1 MHSVCCSLLLVG
13 RKNRPSR
20 KCCSG
25 GSEERPVASD
35 LTMMLRIVCLFSAV
49 ARAVAWGSDSS
60 SDTSM
65 YGNSLSRDWL
75 YEASSMSIQVEGCMY
90 GFVEDGE
97 DLGCLA
103 DSSEDGTTYW
113 YQMANCRRPQVVYSV
128 YASGGNNANC
138 NSGNFKESV
147 RFSLQQRVSA
157 NHLGSKPRTDPSRSL
172 SRPMDCKSSFTTV
185 PFTMRIV
192 RSP

>member
-1 MHSVCCSLLLVG
+1 
-13 RKNRPSR
+13 
-20 KCCSG
+20 
-25 GSEERPVASD
+25 
-35 LTMMLRIVCLFSAV
+35 MMLRIVCLFSAV